1 MTSTMSSVS
10 CAPQMPFFV
19 REAEAARLLG
29 VSIGL
34 LRKWRQHGGGPRV
47 GKLNAA
53 VIYRVSDLTAFA
65 DAAIASQEAA

>member
-1 MTSTMSSVS
+1 MPSTMSSAS
-10 CAPQMPFFV
+10 CAPQMPYV
-19 REAEAARLLG
+19 LREAEAAQLLG
-29 VSIGL
+29 ISIGL
-34 LRKWRQHGGGPRV
+34 LRKWRQKGGGPRV